1 MTRIEQFALGGTG
14 RRDWRGAIRIGLVN
28 NMPDAAMRATELQFA
43 RLLKDA
49 AGALDVRL
57 QLFSLAGLAR
67 GEAAR
72 ARMEGFYA
80 DAAGVAE
87 AGLDALIVTDMA
99 GAGPL
104 KKSPLWPQLTRL
116 IDWAATHPVSAMFSG
131 RAAEA
136 AVLHL
141 DGIAA
146 RPLPLPLAG
155 VFEVE
160 RVNDDPL
167 FFHMNPL
174 TRVPHARTSE
184 IAESDLA
191 AARGYSVL
199 SRIPYGGVDLFARA
213 KETGEGRLL
222 FFQGHPEYGPQTLG
236 RVFLDDMRRFLAGE
250 GPRPAIPGNYFDRAT
265 EDRIA
270 ELAARATD
278 ERAMSAFTE
287 TVTGALPLESWH
299 GHTLRLFGN
308 WLTLVAAEKTRR
320 GLSRPA
326 ADRRKVR
333 A

>member
-1 MTRIEQFALGGTG
+1 MTRVEQFALGGAG

-43 RLLKDA
+43 RLLKEA

-57 QLFSLAGLAR
+57 HLFNLAGLVR

-99 GAGPL
+99 EAGPL
-104 KKSPLWPQLTRL
+104 KKSPFWPQLTRL
-116 IDWAATHPVSAMFSG
+116 IDWTATHPVSALFSG
-131 RAAEA
+131 QAAEA

-146 RPLPLPLAG
+146 RPLALPLAG

-160 RVNDDPL
+160 RVNDDSL

-191 AARGYSVL
+191 ARGYSVL
-199 SRIPYGGVDLFARA
+199 SRIPYGGVDLFAR
-213 KETGEGRLL
+213 ETGEGRLL
-222 FFQGHPEYGPQTLG
+222 FLQGHPEYAPETLG
-236 RVFLDDMRRFLAGE
+236 RVFLAEMRRFLAGE
-250 GPRPAIPGNYFDRAT
+250 GARPAVPENYFDRAT
-265 EDRIA
+265 EDRLA
-270 ELAARATD
+270 ELAAGATGQG
-278 ERAMSAFTE
+278 AMPAFTE
-287 TVTGALPLESWH
+287 TVTRALPLESWH

-320 GLSRPA
+320 GLARPA
-326 ADRRKVR
+326 AARRKVR